1 MSEITRE
8 QIEKIKTEA
17 SHSDVQEGLV
27 SMIPNEVVSLC
38 DLAIKGLEADERA
51 RQAVQAALEG
61 AATIADAWVT
71 PEQRLYGNGGPAALI
86 RALIKK
92 EPKP

>member
-1 MSEITRE
+1 MSEITRD
-8 QIEKIKTEA
+8 QIEKIKTKA
-17 SHSDVQEGLV
+17 AAQLV
-27 SMIPNEVVSLC
+27 LIPSKEVLSLC
-38 DLAIKGLEADERA
+38 NLALKGLEADERA

>member
-8 QIEKIKTEA
+8 QIEEIRLMSSKTKTICVVVP
-17 SHSDVQEGLV
+17 SDLLTA
-27 SMIPNEVVSLC
+27 IC

-51 RQAVQAALEG
+51 RQSIQAALEA

-71 PEQRLYGNGGPAALI
+71 PEQRLSRSGGPAGMI
-86 RALIKK
+86 RALIEK
-92 EPKP
+92 ESQQ